1 MRDRESQPTPILQI
15 HIQESERKLVI
26 LAFCI
31 FISLQIICDS
41 CALAEQLRV

>member
-1 MRDRESQPTPILQI
+1 MRERENQPTSTLQI

-26 LAFCI
+26 LAFRI

-41 CALAEQLRV
+41 RALAEQLRV